1 MFSSMYVSISMST
14 FCNMNFDEGPMANE
28 RKLNVS
34 PFVNKQILLLL
45 CPESTSRVTA
55 TNHRQ
60 REACVFSYI
69 DILQAINVSQIL

>member
-1 MFSSMYVSISMST
+1 
-14 FCNMNFDEGPMANE
+14 MANE

-34 PFVNKQILLLL
+34 PSVNKKILLLL

-69 DILQAINVSQIL
+69 VIHQAINVSQIL